1 MTKNR
6 SLVTSTFLFGFLGKI
21 FRESTCFLSTI
32 PLCRLLHDR
41 FYFYLLFHFMQVH
54 SRTNN
59 SDGSGKKPDYGS
71 AIEKWALQLFF
82 HFLTHLMTNSHA
94 KGSAKKNLVQLT
106 CLKSIFQLISGT
118 RSFTN
123 ILPRFYILYA
133 CSRYVDSHSIL
144 PLCWIWRLALMNSW
158 FSKLSTTSI
167 TSLPN
172 IKIIS

>member
-1 MTKNR
+1 MRAHVSYPPYLCADYCTIDF
-6 SLVTSTFLFGFLGKI
+6 TFTYFFI
-21 FRESTCFLSTI
+21 
-32 PLCRLLHDR
+32 LCRSIAELTIVKDR
-41 FYFYLLFHFMQVH
+41 V
-54 SRTNN
+54 RNR
-59 SDGSGKKPDYGS
+59 KPDYGS

-82 HFLTHLMTNSHA
+82 HFLTHLITNSHA

-158 FSKLSTTSI
+158 FSELSTTSI